1 MPLIGVFGGTFDPV
15 HKGHLGPAAEVH
27 AALGLDELRFIPA
40 SIPPHRGTP
49 GAGAEHRLAMLERAV
64 AAHRGWRVDD
74 RELRRAGP
82 SYTVLTLESLR
93 AELGAVPICLIMGSD
108 AFLGLTTWHRWDE
121 LPELAHIVVMRRP
134 GWSMASDQDGIP
146 EWAQDRL
153 CDDRRDLGAAPA
165 GRVWLQDVTPVD
177 ISATRIREGIAR
189 GEDVGDLMPAPV
201 WEYIRSHGLYGFK
214 GSSGI

>member
-1 MPLIGVFGGTFDPV
+1 MPLIGILGGTFDPV

-40 SIPPHRGTP
+40 SIPPHRGAP
-49 GAGAEHRLAMLERAV
+49 GAGAGDRLAMLELAIADRP
-64 AAHRGWRVDD
+64 GWRADD

-93 AELGAVPICLIMGSD
+93 AELGAVPLCLIMGAD
-108 AFLGLTTWHRWDE
+108 AFLGLSTWHRWTE

-134 GWSMASDQDGIP
+134 GWSLAPDRGGVPD
-146 EWAQDRL
+146 WARSRL
-153 CDDRRDLGAAPA
+153 CDHGSDLGAAPA
-165 GRVWLQDVTPVD
+165 GRIWLQDVVPVD

-189 GEDVGDLMPAPV
+189 GDDVGALLPAPV
-201 WEYIRSHGLYGFK
+201 WDYIRSHGLYGFK
-214 GSSGI
+214 GSTGT